1 MRPDGAE
8 VAAVYRGGRRGQHLL
23 RVDGAAVARRAAP
36 REGERRVV
44 RRNRR
49 RGVRQVPVGRVAVRR
64 RAVDRR
70 RHRLQARAL
79 ALWGTLAPIRIEYLF
94 SMVDLISCYRVAAKS
109 DLKNNGPNGTCRL
122 VGPVQ
127 PIILHILCLTF

>member
-23 RVDGAAVARRAAP
+23 RVDGAAVARAAP

-49 RGVRQVPVGRVAVRR
+49 RGVGQVPVGRVTVRR

-79 ALWGTLAPIRIEYLF
+79 ALWGMLAPIRIEYLF
-94 SMVDLISCYRVAAKS
+94 SMVGLISC
-109 DLKNNGPNGTCRL
+109 
-122 VGPVQ
+122 
-127 PIILHILCLTF
+127 